1 MALVTT
7 YATLKTHIAD
17 TLNRS
22 DLTSVIANFV
32 QQAEAQFKRDF
43 RLRKLSDRG
52 TFSITGDGQSLPSDF
67 YQLDSWYHDGP
78 TSYFGPIQI
87 VPFDEIGKLKGAYGD
102 TGVPQFA
109 AFIPSDGADAPTVK
123 FAPEPD
129 ATYSTKMVYERRIVS
144 LSDTNT
150 SNYLLVEA
158 PDIYLYGAL
167 VESAPYLKDDNRVG
181 LWKTLLEERIES
193 YHMAQQDARCGGTIK
208 RQYTPIG
215 G

>member
-7 YATLKTHIAD
+7 YATLKDHIAD
-17 TLNRS
+17 TLNRN
-22 DLTSVIANFV
+22 DLTSVIPNFI

-52 TFSITGDGQSLPSDF
+52 TFSITGDGQSLPTDF
-67 YQLDSWYHDGP
+67 YRLDSWYHDGA
-78 TSYFGPIQI
+78 SYYGPIQI
-87 VPFDEIGKLKGAYGD
+87 VSQDEIGRLKGSYGD
-102 TGVPQFA
+102 SGVPQFA
-109 AFIPSDGADAPTVK
+109 AIIPSDGVDAPTIR

-129 ATYSTKMVYERRIVS
+129 GTYDTKMVYERRVVD

-167 VESAPYLKDDNRVG
+167 VESAPYLKDDNRLG
-181 LWKTLLEERIES
+181 LWKTLLEERIEAYRIS
-193 YHMAQQDARCGGTIK
+193 QQDARWGGSI
-208 RQYTPIG
+208 RRPYTPIG

>member
-7 YATLKTHIAD
+7 YATLQTHIAD

-22 DLTSVIANFV
+22 DLTDVIPNFI
-32 QQAEAQFKRDF
+32 QQFESQAKRDQ

-67 YQLDSWYHDGP
+67 YKLDSWYHDGS
-78 TSYFGPIQI
+78 SYFGPIQI
-87 VPFDEIGKLKGAYGD
+87 VPQDEIGRLKGSYGD

-109 AFIPSDGADAPTVK
+109 AIIPGDGTDSATVR

-129 ATYSTKMVYERRIVS
+129 ATYNTKMVYERRITD
-144 LSDTNT
+144 LSDTET
-150 SNYLLVEA
+150 TNYLLLEA

-167 VESAPYLKDDNRVG
+167 VESAPYLKDDNRMM
-181 LWKTLLEERIES
+181 LWKSLLEERIEA
-193 YHMAQQDARCGGTIK
+193 YHMAQQDARWGGPIK